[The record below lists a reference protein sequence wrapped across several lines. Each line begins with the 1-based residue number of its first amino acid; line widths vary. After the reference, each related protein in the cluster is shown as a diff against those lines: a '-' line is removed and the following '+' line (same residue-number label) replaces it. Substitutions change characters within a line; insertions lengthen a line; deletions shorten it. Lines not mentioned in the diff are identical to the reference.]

1 MEKIKRRKNK
11 MMEVD
16 YENIREE
23 DLEGEV
29 EFGVELDRKAPAYCP
44 DCDVEMIPT
53 TINVKRGNIMVLD
66 VEAYKCS
73 KCGKELLDIDVA
85 SKLEREFALRHTD
98 EREAHEMKISF
109 DGRDYLIHFPKTFS
123 QTLSKKSS
131 VKLLPVSKN
140 EFLLKIV

>member
-1 MEKIKRRKNK
+1 MEEEREPGAPTTSLNLFLTNSHVGYKYVKNKMVRSDCPWRTKEKVFILQRLMLILRILISPEVMEKIKRRRKSK

-53 TINVKRGNIMVLD
+53 TVNVKRGNIMILD
-66 VEAYKCS
+66 VE
-73 KCGKELLDIDVA
+73 D
-85 SKLEREFALRHTD
+85 
-98 EREAHEMKISF
+98 
-109 DGRDYLIHFPKTFS
+109 
-123 QTLSKKSS
+123 
-131 VKLLPVSKN
+131 
-140 EFLLKIV
+140 